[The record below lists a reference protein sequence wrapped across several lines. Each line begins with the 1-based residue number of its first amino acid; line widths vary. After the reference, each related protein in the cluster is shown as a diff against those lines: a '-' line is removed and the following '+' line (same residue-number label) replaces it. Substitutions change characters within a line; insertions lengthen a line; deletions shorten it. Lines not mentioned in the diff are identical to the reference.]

1 MAICHLPKGNMF
13 LGNLRPFGFLKT
25 ASSRRPLAARMDG
38 VSKIFP
44 IHYDATSPTS
54 KEKRPAHG
62 GFCRCNAW

>member
-1 MAICHLPKGNMF
+1 MR
-13 LGNLRPFGFLKT
+13 NLKPFGFLAT

-54 KEKRPAHG
+54 KEKGQPKADFVVAMLGNSPKMRHDVA
-62 GFCRCNAW
+62 